1 MPLSVALNQLNTV
14 NRGDIMNLYEI
25 DKLINTLDE
34 DKDKEIIEF
43 YLKKRIELI
52 KQIKT
57 SLQKHH
63 KNMINWYKE
72 VDPSLG
78 DLMHEL
84 DYLKIDLSVD
94 DFKMIM
100 DY

>member
-1 MPLSVALNQLNTV
+1 
-14 NRGDIMNLYEI
+14 MNLYEL
-25 DKLINTLDE
+25 DKLINTFDK

-43 YLKKRIELI
+43 YLKKRVDLI

-72 VDPSLG
+72 VNPSLG
-78 DLMHEL
+78 DLMCEL